1 MNIPT
6 VILVFVITWWMSFFA
21 ALPIGVRAQ
30 NEGDDG
36 DEGVTK
42 GTVPSAPS
50 NPNIKK
56 KAKYVTL
63 IAVVVTAIYYYLVSS
78 GLVNMRPDLSQ

>member
-6 VILVFVITWWMSFFA
+6 IILVFVVTWWMSFFV
-21 ALPIGVRAQ
+21 ALPMGVKAQ
-30 NEGDDG
+30 NEGKEG
-36 DEGVTK
+36 EEGVTK

-63 IAVVVTAIYYYLVSS
+63 IAVLVTALYYYLVST